1 MGSRGQP
8 APEQPWMATS
18 ACPRK
23 QRLTCWGAVDR
34 VAGQVSRLL
43 SPCSPTPGFQDH
55 RLEARLEAHHAAMDF
70 SSPSGG
76 RIISDPREA
85 AAVSR
90 SPSSRPPPLLRA
102 HLGASTSS
110 LVPPHNSALSCQLP
124 GSDLN
129 WAASRQTLPYFHI
142 GTPRASFLSGPA
154 VAPSKALSYLSQPRG
169 RSFTPRSWQCLAG
182 TPHRQLSRWTVVEP
196 SLPASRNLSSST
208 R

>member
-1 MGSRGQP
+1 
-8 APEQPWMATS
+8 
-18 ACPRK
+18 
-23 QRLTCWGAVDR
+23 
-34 VAGQVSRLL
+34 
-43 SPCSPTPGFQDH
+43 
-55 RLEARLEAHHAAMDF
+55 MDF

-110 LVPPHNSALSCQLP
+110 LVPPHTPGPELSAAWFRPQLGREQANLALFPHRQTTGLFLVRASSRSQQSFVLSFTTQVDICQLFRTNKT
-124 GSDLN
+124 GLFS
-129 WAASRQTLPYFHI
+129 
-142 GTPRASFLSGPA
+142 
-154 VAPSKALSYLSQPRG
+154 RG